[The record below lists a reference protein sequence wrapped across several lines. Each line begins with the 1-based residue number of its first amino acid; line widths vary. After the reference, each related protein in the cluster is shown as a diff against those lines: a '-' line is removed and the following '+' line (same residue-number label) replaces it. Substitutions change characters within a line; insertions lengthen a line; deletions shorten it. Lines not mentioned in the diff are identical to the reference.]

1 LRKCLEIFGEE
12 GIVQPM
18 IDWLYT
24 LPELLLMVLPATTLV
39 LLLVALSWGVRNV
52 LGLAFNDTHVDFVMR
67 VEMTLFSMTSLV
79 LVFTLV
85 QADINYRQA
94 DALVSAEASR
104 IDQLDRLLARYGD
117 PKVAELRPL
126 LHDYTRSIVQHE
138 WPAMLSSFGH
148 EDTIKTFAVISHRIL
163 AVDPATPRQSLIVG
177 EMLKSL
183 DATTEARAARLNAVT
198 VGLPSLYWE
207 VIVFAL
213 VMLISVACLAA
224 TNRFRTVVL
233 AAQLTIL
240 GAFVGFVFIMD
251 RPFQGR
257 HAIVPDTFQQILVH
271 MEQRTE

>member
-1 LRKCLEIFGEE
+1 
-12 GIVQPM
+12 M

-39 LLLVALSWGVRNV
+39 LLLVGVSWGVRNV
-52 LGLAFNDTHVDFVMR
+52 LGLALSDTHVDFVMR

-85 QADINYRQA
+85 QADLNYRQA
-94 DALVSAEASR
+94 DALVSAEGSR
-104 IDQLDRLLARYGD
+104 IDQLDRLMARYGD
-117 PKVAELRPL
+117 PKVEALRPL
-126 LHDYTRSIVQHE
+126 LHDYTRSIIRHE
-138 WPAMLSSFGH
+138 WPAMLSSAGNP
-148 EDTIKTFAVISHRIL
+148 ETTKSFAVISHRIL
-163 AVDPATPRQSLIVG
+163 AVEPVTPRQSLIVG

-207 VIVFAL
+207 VIAFAL
-213 VMLISVACLAA
+213 AMLISVSCLAA
-224 TNRFRTVVL
+224 TNRFRTWVL

-240 GAFVGFVFIMD
+240 GAFVGFVFVMD

-257 HAIVPDTFQQILVH
+257 HAIIPDTFEQILVR

>member
-1 LRKCLEIFGEE
+1 
-12 GIVQPM
+12 M

-24 LPELLLMVLPATTLV
+24 FPELLLMVLPASTLV
-39 LLLVALSWGVRNV
+39 LLLVGLSWLLRNV
-52 LGLAFNDTHVDFVMR
+52 FGLALGDAHVDFVMR

-85 QADINYRQA
+85 QADLNYRQA
-94 DALVSAEASR
+94 DALVSAEGSR
-104 IDQLDRLLARYGD
+104 IDQLDRLMARYGD
-117 PKVAELRPL
+117 PRVGELRPL
-126 LHDYTRSIVQHE
+126 LHDYTRSIIRHE
-138 WPAMLSSFGH
+138 WPAMLTNAGDPETIRSFS
-148 EDTIKTFAVISHRIL
+148 VISHRIL
-163 AVDPATPRQSLIVG
+163 AVEPVTPRQSLIVG

-198 VGLPSLYWE
+198 FGLPSLYWE
-207 VIVFAL
+207 VIAFAL
-213 VMLISVACLAA
+213 AMLISVCCLAA
-224 TNRFRTVVL
+224 TNRFRTLVL

-257 HAIVPDTFQQILVH
+257 HAIIPDSFEQVLVR